1 MKHNFLKS
9 ILALLLVGVT
19 LTYVGCKDY
28 DDDIGNVSTELT
40 ETATALQEQ
49 LNTLQTALQNV
60 QADATAAAKAAAD
73 AQAAADAAQKAGD
86 DAAAAAADAA
96 KAAAAAQQAV
106 AQAKAEAIQEA
117 IAQCKALLAGKADQK
132 ALDDL
137 RTKVEG
143 IEKQLGDALKGV
155 ATVSEVNKLKEALEI
170 QQKALEKYKE
180 LLDDKASKDDLDA
193 LEARLQKLIEDAQS
207 GAMDEEAL
215 KAAVKEL
222 SDDIMETVNGKL
234 SSLAGV
240 LSSRLTS
247 VTLVPSLYVDGIPT
261 IEFLSVEYKALT
273 IGTKGAL
280 TKASK
285 ASIVSDESTTAD
297 YRLNPT
303 GVGEDDITMPS
314 FVSTTAVTRAA
325 TGENTPV
332 KVVGYEIN
340 NGIMTVTAAKTTTES
355 LKKQAGNKIYT
366 VALKVPV
373 AEAEL
378 FEGEEEAFVY
388 SEYVRLDEQ
397 TITPVI
403 AARIDQNEKVTKY
416 GCASAHHHFY
426 TYAQV
431 YAQDSV
437 GKMIS
442 NRLKYDEPYDLSQ
455 MVTACYE
462 ANGAAH
468 EMTAEKLAGYGLA
481 FRFEVA
487 PDPFKVEPNDTDQQQ
502 FAAID
507 GSVISSKVPGGYTNN
522 AAAVD
527 KEPIVR
533 VTLVDTVNNKIAD
546 VKYFKIKWTKTV
558 ASPDPIDLGEV
569 KVFDA
574 AALSCDTIENEF
586 LWKDMTEFVY
596 AVMKDQTGMSKA
608 EFESIYTL
616 KANADG
622 TFGKGDGEIVETPSS
637 SDEDAVALTWV
648 LLPEAVGKIT
658 PSVSKDYEIEVTYA
672 DPNGVYGDVTFSF
685 KTTVNVTLPVINGYY
700 EQYWETYR
708 ELANV
713 YPVQYNTPAA
723 LDTCVYNYD
732 LMQLFTPGQFFIKGL
747 LPCGSWDLQFGTIQ
761 PVADYKPATAT
772 GEFAGNNDTK
782 GYSLLKGLEKA
793 STLTFSDTLAT
804 NWYGAAN
811 TTNRASIS
819 LEKNAAGKGLV
830 GKNATLKVWTNINGY
845 NEYCVA
851 TFNVHFVA
859 PLKINAELQ
868 DGEFFDHVIS
878 GSHIDCSKAFTMT
891 DFNNY
896 IVAETTT
903 NTTEEKAKYAAELW
917 DYYQVDSVKWDTEAA
932 KIGMKRS
939 GGDIVVDD
947 ELTATSPATMK
958 LSDVYAGASVEVVGS
973 DLVFTNN
980 SAGAGVEK
988 ACNIFIPVTVEYG
1001 WGEVSQWVKIRLNPG
1016 K

>member
-9 ILALLLVGVT
+9 ILALLLIGVT

-40 ETATALQEQ
+40 ETAAALQQQ
-49 LNTLQTALQNV
+49 LSTLQTALQNA
-60 QADATAAAKAAAD
+60 QADATAAA
-73 AQAAADAAQKAGD
+73 Q
-86 DAAAAAADAA
+86 AAAAAKEAADKAA
-96 KAAAAAQQAV
+96 QAAAAAQQAV
-106 AQAKAEAIQEA
+106 AQAKAEAIEEA
-117 IAQCKALLAGKADQK
+117 IAQCKNLLAGKADQK

-137 RTKVEG
+137 ISKVEG
-143 IEKQLGDALKGV
+143 IEKQLGEALKGV
-155 ATVSEVNKLKEALEI
+155 ATVSELNKLTEALEI
-170 QQKALEKYKE
+170 QQKALDKYKE
-180 LLDDKASKDDLDA
+180 LLDDKASKDDLED
-193 LEARLQKLIEDAQS
+193 LEDRLKKLIENAQS

-222 SDDIMETVNGKL
+222 SDEIMETVNGKL

-261 IEFLSVEYKALT
+261 IEFQSIKYWAKK
-273 IGTKGAL
+273 IGQNGAVA
-280 TKASK
+280 TASD
-285 ASIVSDESTTAD
+285 STIVSDESTTAD

-355 LKKQAGNKIYT
+355 LAKKADNKIYT

-378 FEGEEEAFVY
+378 FEGEEEACVY

-403 AARIDQNEKVTKY
+403 AARIDQNQKVTKY
-416 GCASAHHHFY
+416 DCATAHHHFY

-462 ANGAAH
+462 ADGAAH

-616 KANADG
+616 KANTDG
-622 TFGKGDGEIVETPSS
+622 TFGEGDGEIVETPSS

-648 LLPEAVGKIT
+648 LSPEAVGTIV
-658 PSVSKDYEIEVTYA
+658 PAASKDYTIKVTYA

-685 KTTVNVTLPVINGYY
+685 KTTVNVTLPAINGYY
-700 EQYWETYR
+700 EQYWLTKG

-747 LPCGSWDLQFGTIQ
+747 LPCGSWDLQFGKTQ
-761 PVADYKPATAT
+761 PETGYAPAMTV
-772 GEFAGNNDTK
+772 EPAGNNDAK
-782 GYSLLKGLEKA
+782 GYSLLKGGVKA
-793 STLTFSDTLAT
+793 STLTFSDTVAT

-830 GKNATLKVWTNINGY
+830 DKNATLKVWADINGY
-845 NEYCVA
+845 NKVAVA
-851 TFNVHFVA
+851 TFNVHFVT

-878 GSHIDCSKAFTMT
+878 GSRIDCSKAFTMT

-903 NTTEEKAKYAAELW
+903 NTTDEKAKYAAELW
-917 DYYQVDSVKWDTEAA
+917 DYYQVDSVKWDTQAA
-932 KIGMKRS
+932 KIGMKRSS

-947 ELTATSPATMK
+947 ELTATSPATME
-958 LSDVYAGASVEVVGS
+958 LSDVYAGASIEVEGS
-973 DLVFTNN
+973 ELVFTNN

-1001 WGEVSQWVKIRLNPG
+1001 WGEVTQWVKIRLNPG

>member
-9 ILALLLVGVT
+9 ILALLLIGVT

-40 ETATALQEQ
+40 ETAAALQQQ
-49 LNTLQTALQNV
+49 LSTLQTALQNA
-60 QADATAAAKAAAD
+60 QADATAAA
-73 AQAAADAAQKAGD
+73 Q
-86 DAAAAAADAA
+86 AAAAAKEAADKAA
-96 KAAAAAQQAV
+96 QAAAAAQQAV
-106 AQAKAEAIQEA
+106 AQAKAEAIEEA
-117 IAQCKALLAGKADQK
+117 IAQCKNLLAGKADQK

-137 RTKVEG
+137 ISKVEG
-143 IEKQLGDALKGV
+143 IEKQLGEALKGV
-155 ATVSEVNKLKEALEI
+155 ATVSELNKLTEALEI
-170 QQKALEKYKE
+170 QQKALDKYKE
-180 LLDDKASKDDLDA
+180 LLDDKASKDDLED
-193 LEARLQKLIEDAQS
+193 LEDRLKKLIEDAQS

-222 SDDIMETVNGKL
+222 SDEIMETVNGKL

-355 LKKQAGNKIYT
+355 LAKQAGNKIYT

-378 FEGEEEAFVY
+378 FEGEEEACVY

-403 AARIDQNEKVTKY
+403 AARIDQNQKVTKY
-416 GCASAHHHFY
+416 DCATAHHHFY

-462 ANGAAH
+462 ADGAAH

-574 AALSCDTIENEF
+574 AALSCDPIENEF

-616 KANADG
+616 KANTDG
-622 TFGKGDGEIVETPSS
+622 TFGEGDGEIVETPSS

-648 LLPEAVGKIT
+648 LSPEAVGTIV
-658 PSVSKDYEIEVTYA
+658 PAASKDYTIKVTYA

-685 KTTVNVTLPVINGYY
+685 KTTVNVTLPAINGYY
-700 EQYWETYR
+700 EQYWLTKG

-747 LPCGSWDLQFGTIQ
+747 LPCGSWDLQFGKTQ
-761 PVADYKPATAT
+761 PETGYAPAMTV
-772 GEFAGNNDTK
+772 EPAGNNDAK
-782 GYSLLKGLEKA
+782 GYSLLKGGVKA
-793 STLTFSDTLAT
+793 STLTFSDTVAT

-830 GKNATLKVWTNINGY
+830 DKNATLKVWADINGY
-845 NEYCVA
+845 NKVAVA
-851 TFNVHFVA
+851 TFNVHFVT

-878 GSHIDCSKAFTMT
+878 GSRIDCSKAFTMT

-903 NTTEEKAKYAAELW
+903 NTTDEKAKYAAELW
-917 DYYQVDSVKWDTEAA
+917 DYYQVDSVKWDTKAA

-947 ELTATSPATMK
+947 ELTATSPATME
-958 LSDVYAGASVEVVGS
+958 LSDVYAGASIEVEGS
-973 DLVFTNN
+973 ELVFTNN

-1001 WGEVSQWVKIRLNPG
+1001 WGEVTQWVKIRLNPG

>member
-261 IEFLSVEYKALT
+261 IEFQSIKYWAKK
-273 IGTKGAL
+273 IGQNGAVVP
-280 TKASK
+280 ASD
-285 ASIVSDESTTAD
+285 STIVSDESTTAD

-355 LKKQAGNKIYT
+355 LEKQAGNKIYT

-462 ANGAAH
+462 ADGAAH
-468 EMTAEKLAGYGLA
+468 EMTAEKLADYGLA

-574 AALSCDTIENEF
+574 AALSCDTIENAF

-648 LLPEAVGKIT
+648 LSPEAVGTIV
-658 PSVSKDYEIEVTYA
+658 PAASKDYTIEVTYT

-685 KTTVNVTLPVINGYY
+685 KTTVNVTLPDINGYY
-700 EQYWETYR
+700 EQYWLTKG

-747 LPCGSWDLQFGTIQ
+747 LPCGSWDLQFGKTQ
-761 PVADYKPATAT
+761 PVAGYAPAMTV
-772 GEFAGNNDTK
+772 EPAGNNDTK

-793 STLTFSDTLAT
+793 STLTFSDPVAT

-830 GKNATLKVWTNINGY
+830 DKNATLKVWADINGY
-845 NEYCVA
+845 NKVA
-851 TFNVHFVA
+851 VAAFNVHFVA

-939 GGDIVVDD
+939 GGDVVVDD

>member
-9 ILALLLVGVT
+9 ILALLLIGVT

-40 ETATALQEQ
+40 ETAAALQQQ
-49 LNTLQTALQNV
+49 LSTLQTALQNA
-60 QADATAAAKAAAD
+60 QADATAAA
-73 AQAAADAAQKAGD
+73 Q
-86 DAAAAAADAA
+86 AAAAAKEAADKAA
-96 KAAAAAQQAV
+96 QAAAAAQQAV
-106 AQAKAEAIQEA
+106 AQAKAEAIEEA
-117 IAQCKALLAGKADQK
+117 IAQCKNLLAGKADQK

-137 RTKVEG
+137 ISKVEG
-143 IEKQLGDALKGV
+143 IEKQLGEALKGV
-155 ATVSEVNKLKEALEI
+155 ATVSELNKLTEALEI
-170 QQKALEKYKE
+170 QQKALDKYKE
-180 LLDDKASKDDLDA
+180 LLDDKASKDDLED
-193 LEARLQKLIEDAQS
+193 LEDRLKKLIEDAQS

-222 SDDIMETVNGKL
+222 SDEIMETVNGKL

-355 LKKQAGNKIYT
+355 LAKQAGNKIYT

-378 FEGEEEAFVY
+378 FEGEEEACVY

-403 AARIDQNEKVTKY
+403 AARIDQNQKVTKY
-416 GCASAHHHFY
+416 DCATAHHHFY

-462 ANGAAH
+462 ADGAAH

-546 VKYFKIKWTKTV
+546 VKYLKIKWTKTV

-616 KANADG
+616 KANTDG
-622 TFGKGDGEIVETPSS
+622 TFGEGDGEIVETPSS

-648 LLPEAVGKIT
+648 LSPEAVGTIV
-658 PSVSKDYEIEVTYA
+658 PAASKDYTIKVTYA

-685 KTTVNVTLPVINGYY
+685 KTTVNVTLPAINGYY
-700 EQYWETYR
+700 EQYWLTKG

-747 LPCGSWDLQFGTIQ
+747 LPCGSWDLQFGKTQ
-761 PVADYKPATAT
+761 PETGYAPAMTV
-772 GEFAGNNDTK
+772 EPAGNNDAK
-782 GYSLLKGLEKA
+782 GYSLLKGGVKA
-793 STLTFSDTLAT
+793 STLTFSDTVAT

-830 GKNATLKVWTNINGY
+830 DKNATLKVWADINGY
-845 NEYCVA
+845 NKVAVA
-851 TFNVHFVA
+851 TFNVHFVT

-878 GSHIDCSKAFTMT
+878 GSRIDCSKAFTMT

-903 NTTEEKAKYAAELW
+903 NTTDEKAKYAAELW
-917 DYYQVDSVKWDTEAA
+917 DYYQVDSVKWDTQAA
-932 KIGMKRS
+932 KIGMKRSS

-947 ELTATSPATMK
+947 ELTATSPATME
-958 LSDVYAGASVEVVGS
+958 LSDVYAGASIEVEGS
-973 DLVFTNN
+973 ELVFTNN

-1001 WGEVSQWVKIRLNPG
+1001 WGEVTQWVKIRLNPG

>member
-170 QQKALEKYKE
+170 QQKALDKYKE

-416 GCASAHHHFY
+416 DCASAHHHFY

-462 ANGAAH
+462 ADGAAH

-574 AALSCDTIENEF
+574 AALSCDTIENAF

-648 LLPEAVGKIT
+648 LSPEAVGTIV
-658 PSVSKDYEIEVTYA
+658 PAASKDYTIEVTYT

-685 KTTVNVTLPVINGYY
+685 KTTVAVPTIDFAGYFS
-700 EQYWETYR
+700 QYWITDG

-713 YPVQYNTPAA
+713 YPVQYKTKNAV
-723 LDTCVYNYD
+723 DSCVYNYD
-732 LMQLFTPGQFFIKGL
+732 LMQLFTPEQFFIKGL
-747 LPCGSWDLQFGTIQ
+747 LPCGSWDLQFGKTQ
-761 PVADYKPATAT
+761 PDTDYAPAMTV
-772 GEFAGNNDTK
+772 EPAGNNDTK
-782 GYSLLKGLEKA
+782 GYSLFKGLEKA
-793 STLTFSDTLAT
+793 STLTFTDTVAT
-804 NWYGAAN
+804 NWYGAAD
-811 TTNRASIS
+811 TTNRALIS

-830 GKNATLKVWTNINGY
+830 GNDATLKVWADINGY
-845 NEYCVA
+845 NKVTVK
-851 TFNVHFVA
+851 TFNVHFVT
-859 PLKINAELQ
+859 PLSINAELQ
-868 DGEFFDHVIS
+868 NAEFFDHVVS
-878 GSHIDCSKAFTMT
+878 GSRIDCSKAFTMT

-903 NTTEEKAKYAAELW
+903 NTTDEKAMYAAELW
-917 DYYQVDSVKWDTEAA
+917 DYYQVDSVKWNTETAR
-932 KIGMKRS
+932 IGMQNVD
-939 GGDIVVDD
+939 GNIVVDD
-947 ELTATSPATMK
+947 ELTADNSMPLTR
-958 LSDVYAGASVEVVGS
+958 VYTGASIESKGS
-973 DLVFTNN
+973 ELIFYNN
-980 SAGAGVEK
+980 AASAGLEK
-988 ACNIFIPVTVEYG
+988 TCNIFIGVTGKYC
-1001 WGEVSQWVKIRLNPG
+1001 WGEASA
-1016 K
+1016 

>member
-40 ETATALQEQ
+40 ETAAALQQQ
-49 LNTLQTALQNV
+49 LSTLQTALQNA
-60 QADATAAAKAAAD
+60 QADATAAA
-73 AQAAADAAQKAGD
+73 Q
-86 DAAAAAADAA
+86 AAAAAKEAADKAA
-96 KAAAAAQQAV
+96 QAAAAAQQAV
-106 AQAKAEAIQEA
+106 AQAKAEAIEEA
-117 IAQCKALLAGKADQK
+117 IAQCKSLLAGKADQQ

-137 RTKVEG
+137 ISKVEG
-143 IEKQLGDALKGV
+143 IEKQLGEALKGV
-155 ATVSEVNKLKEALEI
+155 ATVSELNKLTEALEI
-170 QQKALEKYKE
+170 QQKALDKYKE
-180 LLDDKASKDDLDA
+180 LLDDKASKDDLED
-193 LEARLQKLIEDAQS
+193 LEDRLKKLIEDAQS

-222 SDDIMETVNGKL
+222 SDEIMETVNGKL

-355 LKKQAGNKIYT
+355 LAKQAGNKIYT

-378 FEGEEEAFVY
+378 FEGEEEACVY

-397 TITPVI
+397 TITPEI
-403 AARIDQNEKVTKY
+403 AARIDQNKKVTKY
-416 GCASAHHHFY
+416 GCVKGGHSHFY
-426 TYAQV
+426 KYAEV

-462 ANGAAH
+462 ADGAAH

-616 KANADG
+616 KANTDG

-648 LLPEAVGKIT
+648 LSPEAVGEIV
-658 PSVSKDYEIEVTYA
+658 PAASKDCEIEVTYT
-672 DPNGVYGDVTFSF
+672 DVNGVYGDVTFSF
-685 KTTVNVTLPVINGYY
+685 KTTVNVTLPAINGYY
-700 EQYWETYR
+700 EQYWLTKG

-747 LPCGSWDLQFGTIQ
+747 LPCGSWDLQFGKTQ
-761 PVADYKPATAT
+761 PEKGYDVDVESDKIP
-772 GEFAGNNDTK
+772 AGNNDAK
-782 GYSLLKGLEKA
+782 GYSLHKGGVKA
-793 STLTFSDTLAT
+793 STLTFSDTVAT

-830 GKNATLKVWTNINGY
+830 DKNATLKVWADINGY
-845 NEYCVA
+845 NRVAVA

-878 GSHIDCSKAFTMT
+878 GSRIDCSKAFTMT

-903 NTTEEKAKYAAELW
+903 NTTDEKAKYAAELW
-917 DYYQVDSVKWDTEAA
+917 DYYQVDSVKWDTKAA

-947 ELTATSPATMK
+947 ELTAESPATMK
-958 LSDVYAGASVEVVGS
+958 LSDVYAGASIEVDGS
-973 DLVFTNN
+973 ELVFMNN

-1001 WGEVSQWVKIRLNPG
+1001 WGEVTQWVKIRLNPG

>member
-1 MKHNFLKS
+1 
-9 ILALLLVGVT
+9 
-19 LTYVGCKDY
+19 
-28 DDDIGNVSTELT
+28 
-40 ETATALQEQ
+40 
-49 LNTLQTALQNV
+49 
-60 QADATAAAKAAAD
+60 
-73 AQAAADAAQKAGD
+73 
-86 DAAAAAADAA
+86 
-96 KAAAAAQQAV
+96 
-106 AQAKAEAIQEA
+106 
-117 IAQCKALLAGKADQK
+117 
-132 ALDDL
+132 
-137 RTKVEG
+137 
-143 IEKQLGDALKGV
+143 
-155 ATVSEVNKLKEALEI
+155 
-170 QQKALEKYKE
+170 
-180 LLDDKASKDDLDA
+180 
-193 LEARLQKLIEDAQS
+193 
-207 GAMDEEAL
+207 
-215 KAAVKEL
+215 
-222 SDDIMETVNGKL
+222 
-234 SSLAGV
+234 
-240 LSSRLTS
+240 
-247 VTLVPSLYVDGIPT
+247 
-261 IEFLSVEYKALT
+261 
-273 IGTKGAL
+273 
-280 TKASK
+280 
-285 ASIVSDESTTAD
+285 
-297 YRLNPT
+297 
-303 GVGEDDITMPS
+303 
-314 FVSTTAVTRAA
+314 
-325 TGENTPV
+325 
-332 KVVGYEIN
+332 
-340 NGIMTVTAAKTTTES
+340 MTVTAAKTTTES
-355 LKKQAGNKIYT
+355 LAKQAGNKIYT

-378 FEGEEEAFVY
+378 FEGEEEACVY

-403 AARIDQNEKVTKY
+403 AARIDQNKKVTKY
-416 GCASAHHHFY
+416 GCVKGGHSHFY
-426 TYAQV
+426 TYDEV
-431 YAQDSV
+431 YKEDSLN
-437 GKMIS
+437 KRIS

-455 MVTACYE
+455 MVTGCYE
-462 ANGAAH
+462 DAEGNAH

-487 PDPFKVEPNDTDQQQ
+487 PDPFEIEPNDTDQQQ

-527 KEPIVR
+527 KAPIVR

-546 VKYFKIKWTKTV
+546 VKYLKIKWTKTV

-616 KANADG
+616 KANEDG
-622 TFGKGDGEIVETPSS
+622 TFGVGDGEIVEKTSS
-637 SDEDAVALTWV
+637 KDEDAVALTWV
-648 LLPEAVGKIT
+648 LSPEAVGTIV
-658 PSVSKDYEIEVTYA
+658 PAVSKDYTIKVTYA

-685 KTTVNVTLPVINGYY
+685 KTTVNVTLPAINGYY
-700 EQYWETYR
+700 EQYWLTKG

-747 LPCGSWDLQFGTIQ
+747 LPCGSWDLQFGKTQ
-761 PVADYKPATAT
+761 PETGYAPAMTV
-772 GEFAGNNDTK
+772 EPAGNNDVK
-782 GYSLLKGLEKA
+782 GYSLLKGGVKA
-793 STLTFSDTLAT
+793 STLTFSDTVAT

-830 GKNATLKVWTNINGY
+830 DKNATLKVWADINGY
-845 NEYCVA
+845 NKVAVA
-851 TFNVHFVA
+851 TFNVHFVT

-878 GSHIDCSKAFTMT
+878 GSRIDCSKAFTMT

-903 NTTEEKAKYAAELW
+903 NTTDEKAKYAAELW
-917 DYYQVDSVKWDTEAA
+917 DYYQVDSVKWDTPAA
-932 KIGMKRS
+932 KIGMKRSS

-947 ELTATSPATMK
+947 ELTATSPATME
-958 LSDVYAGASVEVVGS
+958 LSDVYAGASIEVEGS
-973 DLVFTNN
+973 ELVFTNN

-1001 WGEVSQWVKIRLNPG
+1001 WGEVTQWVKIRLNPG

>member
-9 ILALLLVGVT
+9 ILALLLIGVT

-40 ETATALQEQ
+40 ETAAALQQQ
-49 LNTLQTALQNV
+49 LSTLQTALQNA
-60 QADATAAAKAAAD
+60 QADATAAA
-73 AQAAADAAQKAGD
+73 Q
-86 DAAAAAADAA
+86 AAAAAKEAADKAA
-96 KAAAAAQQAV
+96 QAAAAAQQAV
-106 AQAKAEAIQEA
+106 AQAKAEAIEEA
-117 IAQCKALLAGKADQK
+117 IAQCKSLLAGKADQK

-137 RTKVEG
+137 ISKVEG
-143 IEKQLGDALKGV
+143 IEKQLGEALKGV
-155 ATVSEVNKLKEALEI
+155 ATVSELNKLTEALEI
-170 QQKALEKYKE
+170 QQKALDKYKE
-180 LLDDKASKDDLDA
+180 LLDDKASKDDLED
-193 LEARLQKLIEDAQS
+193 LEDRLKKLIEDAQS

-222 SDDIMETVNGKL
+222 SDEIMETVNGKL

-355 LKKQAGNKIYT
+355 LAKQAGNKIYT

-378 FEGEEEAFVY
+378 FEGEEEACVY

-403 AARIDQNEKVTKY
+403 AARIDQNKKVTKY
-416 GCASAHHHFY
+416 GCVKGGHSHFY
-426 TYAQV
+426 TYDEV
-431 YAQDSV
+431 YKEDSLN
-437 GKMIS
+437 KRIS

-455 MVTACYE
+455 MVTGCYE
-462 ANGAAH
+462 DAEGNAH

-487 PDPFKVEPNDTDQQQ
+487 PDPFEIEPNDTDQQQ

-527 KEPIVR
+527 KAPIVR

-546 VKYFKIKWTKTV
+546 VKYLKIKWTKTV

-574 AALSCDTIENEF
+574 ATLSCDTIENEF

-616 KANADG
+616 KANEDG
-622 TFGKGDGEIVETPSS
+622 TFGVGDGEIVEKTSS
-637 SDEDAVALTWV
+637 KDEDAVALTWV
-648 LLPEAVGKIT
+648 LSPEAVGTIV
-658 PSVSKDYEIEVTYA
+658 PAASKDYTIKVTYA

-685 KTTVNVTLPVINGYY
+685 KTTVAVPTINFAGYFS
-700 EQYWETYR
+700 QYWITDG

-713 YPVQYNTPAA
+713 YPVQYKTKNAV
-723 LDTCVYNYD
+723 DSCVYNYD
-732 LMQLFTPGQFFIKGL
+732 LMQLFTPEQFFIKGL
-747 LPCGSWDLQFGTIQ
+747 LPCGSWDLQFGKTQ
-761 PVADYKPATAT
+761 PDANYAPAMTV
-772 GEFAGNNDTK
+772 EPAGNNDTK
-782 GYSLLKGLEKA
+782 GYSLFKGLEKA
-793 STLTFSDTLAT
+793 STLTFSDTVAT

-830 GKNATLKVWTNINGY
+830 GNDATLKVWADINGY
-845 NEYCVA
+845 NKVTVK
-851 TFNVHFVA
+851 TFNVHFVT
-859 PLKINAELQ
+859 PLNINAELQ
-868 DGEFFDHVIS
+868 NAEFFDHVVS
-878 GSHIDCSKAFTMT
+878 GSRIDCSKAFTMT

-903 NTTEEKAKYAAELW
+903 NTTDEKAKYAAELW
-917 DYYQVDSVKWDTEAA
+917 DYYQVDSVKWNTETAR
-932 KIGMKRS
+932 IGMQNVD
-939 GGDIVVDD
+939 GNIVVDD
-947 ELTATSPATMK
+947 ELTADNSMPLTR
-958 LSDVYAGASVEVVGS
+958 VYTGASIESKGS
-973 DLVFTNN
+973 ELIFYNN
-980 SAGAGVEK
+980 AAGAGVEK
-988 ACNIFIPVTVEYG
+988 ACNIFIEVTVKYG
-1001 WGEVSQWVKIRLNPG
+1001 WGEASEWVKIRLNPG